1 MSSAVQ
7 VIRPVKRRLRVSEIW
22 KTRRVAWMI
31 ASREFKIRYK
41 QSLLGPP
48 WLILQPLGILLALLF
63 VFHGVTSVNTGGVPY
78 VPFALIGMGAWTF
91 IQTALANGATV
102 IASNASLIRRVQF
115 PRTAFYT
122 AMLLAAAVGPIVV
135 LFAALVAIIAYG
147 VSVPVQILLLPIWVI
162 WLIVFMAGALFIAAS
177 LAGRYRDAIAIIPL
191 WSQAGLFFTPI
202 GYQVE
207 SAPPTIR
214 TILDLNPLTGIIELW
229 RWSAFGT
236 SVETLALISAVVG
249 TVLIV
254 VGGWQFYTRMEPRF
268 ADFV

>member
-7 VIRPVKRRLRVSEIW
+7 VIRPAKRRLRLSEIW
-22 KTRRVAWMI
+22 TTRRVAWI
-31 ASREFKIRYK
+31 LAQREFKIRYK

-48 WLILQPLGILLALLF
+48 WLILQPLGILAALLF
-63 VFHGVTSVNTGGVPY
+63 VFHGVTSVNTGDVSY
-78 VPFALIGMGAWTF
+78 VVFALIGMAAWTF

-102 IASNASLIRRVQF
+102 IAANASLIRRVQF

-122 AMLLAAAVGPIVV
+122 AMLLSAAVGPVVV
-135 LFAALVAIIAYG
+135 LFAALVAIVVSG
-147 VSVPVQILLLPIWVI
+147 VDLSAKALLFPLWIV

-191 WSQAGLFFTPI
+191 WSQAGLFLTPV
-202 GYQVE
+202 GYQVG

-229 RWSAFGT
+229 RWSLIGT
-236 SVETLALISAVVG
+236 SVESLAIVSAIVG
-249 TVLIV
+249 TVLIT
-254 VGGWQFYTRMEPRF
+254 VGGWQLYTRMEPRF